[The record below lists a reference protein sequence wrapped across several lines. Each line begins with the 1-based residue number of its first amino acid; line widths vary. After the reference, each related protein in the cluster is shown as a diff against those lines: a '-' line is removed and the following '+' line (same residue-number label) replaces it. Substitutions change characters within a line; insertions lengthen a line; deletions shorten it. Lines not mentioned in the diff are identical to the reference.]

1 MDSLTTAIIGSSALI
16 VIVEGFLW
24 KLFRKRIQG
33 ICFPREMDASF
44 FRFFTLGRLRA
55 IAISHTLFL
64 LGTVNA
70 LYLLL
75 W

>member
-1 MDSLTTAIIGSSALI
+1 MDSLLTAIIGSSVLI
-16 VIVEGFLW
+16 VMVEGFLW
-24 KLFRKRIQG
+24 MLFRKRIQG
-33 ICFPREMDASF
+33 ICFPRKMDVSF

-55 IAISHTLFL
+55 VAISHTLFL
-64 LGTVNA
+64 LGAVNA